1 MHNLWH
7 TFWEACAV
15 TMFKHY
21 LYAVLQWL
29 NSPSLEVSP
38 TQWQRNK
45 NTIGGGG
52 GSVRGCKAANYPR
65 EASVCKGSKLG
76 GPTLGPTN
84 PKLDSC
90 MCLVC
95 KSNKLALFG
104 NYDSIPN
111 LMCSTSF
118 HFCILKSWYTTP
130 TCWGTNSSTQT
141 ARHIGVWNLSKN
153 YLAWLW
159 SVSATSK

>member
-1 MHNLWH
+1 
-7 TFWEACAV
+7 
-15 TMFKHY
+15 MFKHY

-52 GSVRGCKAANYPR
+52 GGRKRLRSSQLSPR
-65 EASVCKGSKLG
+65 SHPCAKVQNWGEMGGGGGGGGKGGRLKPPISA
-76 GPTLGPTN
+76 TLGPTN

-90 MCLVC
+90 MFLVC

-104 NYDSIPN
+104 NYAIAYQIS
-111 LMCSTSF
+111 CAQH
-118 HFCILKSWYTTP
+118 HFI
-130 TCWGTNSSTQT
+130 
-141 ARHIGVWNLSKN
+141 
-153 YLAWLW
+153 
-159 SVSATSK
+159 SVY